1 MGNGKPSRKRA
12 ENSQPLT
19 LMTSRSVL
27 YCATSYRR
35 VPFFSLQK
43 CSQRW
48 LSEIASKSSVPKKTK
63 KAITAGPVGGPK
75 RGRPPKSKAY
85 DLSEK
90 KVEEGLAKVVGWDLP
105 PLNLWRKHFPLEKSS
120 LHRSVI
126 RNPDTAAMLADAF
139 VPEGSKD
146 KIIIDACP
154 GAVLLYS
161 LSVVSV
167 IEPQMAGPGQLT
179 RALLKLPKE
188 RIQKIIVL
196 ESSKSYLKYLKVCLG
211 GGKSTKKRKSL
222 TWTLS
227 CWKTW
232 ILV

>member
-1 MGNGKPSRKRA
+1 VVIISSTSLGVECGNVHAKSRKRA

-35 VPFFSLQK
+35 LPSFSPQK
-43 CSQRW
+43 CSRRW
-48 LSEIASKSSVPKKTK
+48 LSELASKSSVPKKTK
-63 KAITAGPVGGPK
+63 KAIAAEPVGGPK
-75 RGRPPKSKAY
+75 RGPGRPPKSKAY
-85 DLSEK
+85 DSSEK
-90 KVEEGLAKVVGWDLP
+90 KSEEVLPKVVGWDLP
-105 PLNLWRKHFPLEKSS
+105 PLDLWRKYFPLDKSS

-161 LSVVSV
+161 LSGVFLV
-167 IEPQMAGPGQLT
+167 EPQNGRPWSTYSRTSKVTEGT
-179 RALLKLPKE
+179 NTKNNRS
-188 RIQKIIVL
+188 RII
-196 ESSKSYLKYLKVCLG
+196 
-211 GGKSTKKRKSL
+211 
-222 TWTLS
+222 
-227 CWKTW
+227 
-232 ILV
+232 